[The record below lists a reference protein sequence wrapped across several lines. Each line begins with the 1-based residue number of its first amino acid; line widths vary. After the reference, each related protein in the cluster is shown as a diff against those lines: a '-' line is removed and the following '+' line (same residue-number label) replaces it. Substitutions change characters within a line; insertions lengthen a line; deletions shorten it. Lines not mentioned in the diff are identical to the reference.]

1 MNFLLIGV
9 DQMRFDSLSGLGGRN
24 AARTPSL
31 DALAARGTLFEN
43 AYTTCPLCSPSRASI
58 FTGQHPF
65 HHRMCTNCDMYQPV
79 TSELEHPEQLL
90 HYVLIENGYRCH
102 YEGKWHV
109 SSSIGPTDLGFT
121 GMNSKSYGDFTG
133 SSDFMEYLK
142 SHGFS
147 RKISDPYYFNSPEQT
162 MGTGIWDGPVESA
175 PEYYLADR
183 TITAL
188 DSLAEEGKPFFL
200 TCQFWGPHM
209 PHLPPRD
216 YVGINDREK
225 IVPWESMDDDLSGK
239 ANIIRREL
247 DFYRNVPDTWEGWRE
262 IIGRYLDFTTFIDS
276 QIGRIL
282 NELDRLGLTDDT
294 AVFFVSDHG
303 DMTGCHGGSLDK
315 GFLYQ
320 EAMRVPMIAA
330 GPGIPAG
337 RRSPELVYNMDI
349 LPTMLEMAGLP
360 VPDTV
365 DARSLREL
373 FEAPES
379 FRGRDRIYLE
389 FHGLRF
395 LYSQRAL
402 VTAEGLKYIHSSGD
416 FDEVYDLRKDPWELH
431 NVIDDPDYAEAVRN
445 LRLRLMD
452 QAARSKDP
460 LANYI
465 CKIFGCWDHRAVSN
479 WLPTA

>member
-1 MNFLLIGV
+1 MNILLIGV
-9 DQMRFDSLSGLGGRN
+9 DQMRFDTLRCLGGRN
-24 AARTPSL
+24 SAKTPFL
-31 DALAARGTLFEN
+31 DALAARGTLFKN

-79 TSELEHPEQLL
+79 TYELEHPEQLL
-90 HYVLIENGYRCH
+90 HTRLIENGYHCH

-109 SSSIGPTDLGFT
+109 STNLGPTDLGFT
-121 GMNSKSYGDFTG
+121 GMNSRSYGDFTG
-133 SSDFMEYLK
+133 SPDFLEYL
-142 SHGFS
+142 SANGFR
-147 RKISDPYYFNSPEQT
+147 RKISDPFYFNSPEQT

-175 PEYYLADR
+175 PEYYLANR
-183 TITAL
+183 TIDAL
-188 DSLAEEGKPFFL
+188 DALSEEGKPFFL

-216 YVGINDREK
+216 FVGINDRER
-225 IVPWESMDDDLSGK
+225 IVPWESMEDDLSGK

-247 DFYRNVPDTWEGWRE
+247 DFYRNVPKDWDGWRE

-282 NELDRLGLTDDT
+282 EELDRLDLTKDT
-294 AVFFVSDHG
+294 LVFFESDHG

-320 EAMRVPMIAA
+320 ESMRIPMIAA

-337 RRSPELVYNMDI
+337 ETSDELVYNMDI
-349 LPTMLEMAGLP
+349 LPTVLDMAGLP
-360 VPDTV
+360 VPETA
-365 DARSLREL
+365 DARSLRCL
-373 FEAPES
+373 FSDPENYH
-379 FRGRDRIYLE
+379 GRDQIYLE

-395 LYSQRAL
+395 LYSQRAI
-402 VTAEGLKYIHSSGD
+402 VTSDGMKYIHSSGD
-416 FDEVYDLRKDPWELH
+416 FDEVYDLRNDPWEMK
-431 NVIDDPDYAEAVRN
+431 NVIKDPAYSERVQE
-445 LRLRLMD
+445 LRFRLMD
-452 QAARSKDP
+452 QAAQSGDP

-465 CKIFGCWDHRAVSN
+465 CKIFGCWGHRAVSN
-479 WLPTA
+479 WLPTV